1 VPKGPQEQ
9 RVLTPEGL
17 QTTAQRRFLK
27 QKFLE
32 WVRKGYAAMSK
43 RIGKSL
49 VVNGVTLVTEASWNA
64 ELDAKH
70 ERLVEW
76 LKDQGLAGV
85 LIRRN
90 ENVAWVTGGAVEL
103 RVLTPAETGVASLLV
118 TATGK
123 RYYITTENEAPRLHD
138 EEFGALD
145 FEPVLFPWWADDT
158 VAAATK
164 LAGGPL
170 GSDMPGAGL
179 TPVNLYP
186 LRAALC
192 ESEIARYRWLGA
204 ETAAAT
210 VEALHEVEPGL
221 SEFDMEAITAAG
233 LLRRGILPSVA
244 LYAVD
249 ERIFSYKH
257 AVPRGRRL
265 KQYGMLNLCSRKWG
279 LAISITR
286 FIHFGAL
293 PQELAERFNSAAH
306 VNAALLNAS
315 RAGTTSSELFKV
327 AQAAYSAEGF
337 PGEERFHHQGGP
349 TGYGEREWVATPQG
363 TEVVVDNQA
372 FAWNPSIRGGKV
384 EDTVILHDGVI
395 ENLTSTPELPVLAEA
410 AVEGSS
416 YAAAGVL
423 VK

>member
-1 VPKGPQEQ
+1 
-9 RVLTPEGL
+9 
-17 QTTAQRRFLK
+17 
-27 QKFLE
+27 
-32 WVRKGYAAMSK
+32 MSK
-43 RIGKSL
+43 RIAKSL
-49 VVNGVTLVTEASWNA
+49 VVNGATLVTEAAWNA
-64 ELDAKH
+64 ELESKH

-76 LKDQGLAGV
+76 LQAQKLAGV

-90 ENVAWVTGGAVEL
+90 ENVAWLTGGAVEL
-103 RVLTPAETGVASLLV
+103 RVLTPGETGVASLLV
-118 TATGK
+118 TADGR
-123 RYYITTENEAPRLHD
+123 RYYFTTENEGPRLHD

-158 VAAATK
+158 VASASK
-164 LAGGPL
+164 LAAGPL
-170 GSDMPGAGL
+170 GSDTPGTGL
-179 TPVNLYP
+179 TSVNLYP
-186 LRAALC
+186 LRAALA
-192 ESEIARYRWLGA
+192 ESEIARYRWLGT

-210 VEALHEVEPGL
+210 VEALHDMEPGL
-221 SEFDMEAITAAG
+221 SEFDMEAMTAGG

-249 ERIFSYKH
+249 ERIFKYKH

-286 FIHFGAL
+286 FVHFGSL
-293 PQELAERFNSAAH
+293 PQELGERFQASAR

-315 RAGTTSSELFKV
+315 RPGATAADLFKV
-327 AQAAYSAEGF
+327 AQSAYTADGF

-349 TGYGEREWVATPQG
+349 TGYGEREWVATPEG
-363 TEVVVDNQA
+363 AEVVVDNQA
-372 FAWNPSIRGGKV
+372 FAWNPSIRGGKI
-384 EDTVILHDGVI
+384 EDTVILHNGVI
-395 ENLTSTPELPVLAEA
+395 ENLTATPELPELTEA
-410 AVEGSS
+410 IVDGSA